1 VLPRIIYV
9 AVISYL
15 LGSFP
20 AGYIAGRIAGV
31 DIRTVGSQN
40 VGATNVIRVLG
51 KRFGYPVF
59 LVDFAKGF
67 ISVCAAV
74 MIAKA
79 ARSSIAIVDLCAA
92 IAAFFGVIG
101 HSYPIWLRFKGGKG
115 VATSLGALFAMN
127 WIVAIAVCLVWLIV
141 FQTTR
146 YVSIASLG
154 AVIALPIAMA
164 TMFFLK
170 QLQTPILF
178 YFALALCTIVIWRHR
193 SNISR
198 LLNGTEPRFN
208 RQ

>member
-1 VLPRIIYV
+1 VLAEIVYV
-9 AVISYL
+9 AVIAYL

-20 AGYIAGRIAGV
+20 AGYIAGRMVGV
-31 DIRTVGSQN
+31 DIRTVGSRN

-51 KRFGYPVF
+51 KRLGYPVF

-67 ISVCAAV
+67 ISVWVAV
-74 MIAKA
+74 IIAKA
-79 ARSSIAIVDLCAA
+79 ASSNIAIVDLCAA
-92 IAAFFGVIG
+92 IAAVSAVVG
-101 HSYPIWLRFKGGKG
+101 HSYPIWLRFDGGKG

-127 WIVAIAVCLVWLIV
+127 WIAAIAVCLVWMIV

-146 YVSIASLG
+146 YVSIASLA
-154 AVIALPIAMA
+154 AVVSLPIAMA
-164 TMFFLK
+164 TMFFLN

-198 LLNGTEPRFN
+198 LLNGTEPRYN
-208 RQ
+208 RR

>member
-1 VLPRIIYV
+1 VLPEIIYV
-9 AVISYL
+9 ALIAYL

-20 AGYIAGRIAGV
+20 AGYIAGRVAGV
-31 DIRTVGSQN
+31 DIRTVGSRN
-40 VGATNVIRVLG
+40 IGATNVTRVLG

-67 ISVCAAV
+67 VAVCAAGI
-74 MIAKA
+74 IAKA
-79 ARSSIAIVDLCAA
+79 ARSSITIVDLCAA
-92 IAAFFGVIG
+92 LAAIFGVVG

-127 WIVAIAVCLVWLIV
+127 WIAAIAVCLVWVIV

-164 TMFFLK
+164 TMFVLNH
-170 QLQTPILF
+170 LQTPIQF
-178 YFALALCTIVIWRHR
+178 YFALALCAIVVWRHR

-198 LLNGTEPRFN
+198 LLDGTEPRFN